1 VENREP
7 QRSRRERDVAEF
19 LARRDEAL
27 SQARE
32 EARERIER
40 VGEEEAVCD
49 ALVALAHPEASP
61 WRQHRER
68 LPETI
73 TGGRIPD
80 VGAAARRA

>member
-27 SQARE
+27 SQ
-32 EARERIER
+32 ARERIER